1 MGNLNFQEGQNEN
14 PEQDP
19 NENQGSNQPEEND
32 QKDLRVDEGYIDD
45 PTTGSSK
52 FLWIAVVVV
61 LIAGIG
67 GALYMLN
74 RAGYLK
80 FLNKKKATITTMTTP
95 APAATAPTTVPSK
108 STPTARPIG
117 RPQGSFSLQL
127 AAFRKRGQ
135 ADRFVSSMKQ
145 KGVDSYVA
153 ESVAGGVRWY
163 RVCAGSFDT
172 KLKAIAAIHNMKQEV
187 GTDVW
192 VVPAQ

>member
-1 MGNLNFQEGQNEN
+1 MGNLNFQEGENEN

-19 NENQGSNQPEEND
+19 NQNQGPNQPEENEGN
-32 QKDLRVDEGYIDD
+32 LRADDGYIDD
-45 PTTGSSK
+45 PTSGSSK
-52 FLWIAVVVV
+52 FLWIAIVVV

-80 FLNKKKATITTMTTP
+80 FLNKKKPAITTITTP
-95 APAATAPTTVPSK
+95 APAAPAPTAVPRKTTSSVK
-108 STPTARPIG
+108 PMA
-117 RPQGSFSLQL
+117 RPQGSFALQV
-127 AAFRKRGQ
+127 AAFRNRQQ
-135 ADRFVSSMKQ
+135 ADRFVSSLRK

-153 ESVAGGVRWY
+153 ESVAGGERWY
-163 RVCAGSFDT
+163 RVCSGSFDT
-172 KLKAIAAIHNMKQEV
+172 KLKAIAAIHTMKQKV

>member
-19 NENQGSNQPEEND
+19 NQNQGPNQPEENERN
-32 QKDLRVDEGYIDD
+32 LRADEGYIDD
-45 PTTGSSK
+45 PTSGSSK
-52 FLWIAVVVV
+52 FLWIAIVVV

-80 FLNKKKATITTMTTP
+80 FLNKKKPVITTITTP
-95 APAATAPTTVPSK
+95 APAATAPATVTSMMKAAAKP
-108 STPTARPIG
+108 TPA
-117 RPQGSFSLQL
+117 PQGSFALQV
-127 AAFRKRGQ
+127 AAFTNRQQ
-135 ADRFVSSMKQ
+135 ANRFVSSMSK
-145 KGVDSYVA
+145 KGIDSYVA
-153 ESVAGGVRWY
+153 ESLAGGKRWY
-163 RVCAGSFDT
+163 RVCTGSFDT
-172 KLKAIAAIHNMKQEV
+172 KLKAIAAIHNMKQKV